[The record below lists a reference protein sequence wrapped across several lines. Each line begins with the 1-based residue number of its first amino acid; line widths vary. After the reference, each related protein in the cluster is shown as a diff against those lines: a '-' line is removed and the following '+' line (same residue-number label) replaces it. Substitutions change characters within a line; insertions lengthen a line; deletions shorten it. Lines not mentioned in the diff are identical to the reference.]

1 MVIRH
6 SNKPK
11 GREALN
17 LKKLTIVTGHYGSGK
32 TNISV
37 NLALE
42 GARQGKKCTVID
54 LDIVNPY
61 FRTADFEELFA
72 QNGITLK
79 TPQYANSN
87 LDIPALGI
95 SVKGV
100 LDESDCVIIDVGGD
114 DEGAKALGRY
124 KAVISECEDRE
135 MLYVINKC
143 RYLTKEPDE
152 ALELMREIETASG
165 LSCTGIVNNTNL
177 GGETDES
184 IILGS
189 LDYAR
194 KVAEAAGLPLRM
206 TAARK
211 EFLQKV
217 TENPFPV
224 EIFVK
229 TLWN

>member
-1 MVIRH
+1 M
-6 SNKPK
+6 
-11 GREALN
+11 N
-17 LKKLTIVTGHYGSGK
+17 LKKLTIITGHYGSGK
-32 TNISV
+32 TNVSV

-42 GARQGKKCTVID
+42 AAKQGKKCTVVD

-61 FRTADFEELFA
+61 FRTADFEALFA
-72 QNGITLK
+72 EHGITLK
-79 TPQYANSN
+79 APLYANSN
-87 LDIPALGI
+87 LDIPALNI
-95 SVKGV
+95 SVKSI

-124 KAVISECEDRE
+124 AKVINECDDRE

-143 RYLTKEPDE
+143 RYLTKEPEE
-152 ALELMREIETASG
+152 ALGLMHEIEEAG
-165 LSCTGIVNNTNL
+165 GIKCTGIINNTNL
-177 GGETDES
+177 GSETDES

-194 KVAEAAGLPLRM
+194 EVADSAGLPIAL
-206 TAARK
+206 TTGKK
-211 EFLQKV
+211 EFLGKV
-217 TENPFPV
+217 TDNPFPI